1 VLYNQQM
8 DASKTTYHPPR
19 RKPGQR
25 SLERI
30 LAAAEDQ
37 LREEELDL
45 FTIQRVLERAGL
57 SVGAFYTRF
66 PNKTALIHTVQLSLH
81 DRLEPPLLA
90 ALEAQA
96 KISESLEEAVE
107 HSFGTLID
115 HIMAER
121 QLYRAMMM
129 MSAFDPAMRRKGE
142 QVNIERRRAITAV
155 LAAHRDEIGH
165 PDPEA
170 AIEMA
175 YAVYAAVLHGRLMV
189 FNPKN
194 VLHFGVTDTDVFD
207 QLKQSL
213 ASFLRGATPSAGL
226 DLDLVNAMAQAV
238 MRGPAGKAPGEST

>member
-1 VLYNQQM
+1 MRSLMHYNRLM
-8 DASKTTYHPPR
+8 EAGEYHPPR
-19 RKPGQR
+19 RKPGHR

-30 LAAAEDQ
+30 LVAAQDQ

-45 FTIQRVLERAGL
+45 FTIERVLDRAGL

-66 PNKTALIHTVQLSLH
+66 PNKTALLHTVQATLH
-81 DRLEPPLLA
+81 DRLESPLLG

-96 KISESLEEAVE
+96 QVVESLEEAVE
-107 HSFGTLID
+107 HSFGTLIG

-129 MSAFDPAMRRKGE
+129 MSAFDPAMRQKGE
-142 QVNIERRRAITAV
+142 EINIARRRAITAV

-165 PDPEA
+165 ADPEK

-189 FNPKN
+189 FNPTN
-194 VLHFGVTDTDVFD
+194 VLHFGVTDTDIFE

-213 ASFLRGATPSAGL
+213 ASFLRGSVPSATATPSLAAEQ
-226 DLDLVNAMAQAV
+226 VEV
-238 MRGPAGKAPGEST
+238 RPSR